1 MLSHLLNKVV
11 IVIIIIVDIIKIIV
25 NDNKIIMFIFIII
38 IIIIIII
45 SIIIIIII
53 EAVIHAPGDVRPKE
67 IRAHGFTVLFGK
79 GKFWRVDKYEAN
91 YGTELT
97 LFDNQGNVV
106 SELRQ
111 VVFEAKN
118 ETTCNFALIKEFE
131 KRPAQ

>member
-38 IIIIIII
+38 
-45 SIIIIIII
+45 IIIIIII